1 MSYAVPYLVFLA
13 LLAVLALSDNRLEQP
28 LRERI
33 WMPCTL
39 LLLLFLG
46 LRGYVGDDWTG
57 YHHAF
62 EYVQP
67 RDFHFNVF
75 ATHSFRFE
83 PGFAILAYV
92 CRQLAGGNG
101 FLFFQFV
108 VTLIQVVLLMRFL
121 RRYSS
126 NLALSVII
134 FLMMSGLIMMINLMR
149 NTIAILLFLNGL
161 HYIQERRALPYFLVC
176 TAALMFHMSS
186 FLYFPLYFFLH
197 RPINRWV
204 YLTIFIIG
212 NLIVL
217 FRVPV
222 LSVGATITGQLIG
235 GKVATMIKA
244 YLEDQHMAALSFNI
258 SIGSLERL
266 GTGLIIFLYW
276 DRLKALRPANVMFI
290 NSMVIFFAFY
300 FFFSEVREVGKRLAD
315 LFVFGY
321 WILWPDLFRCFKR
334 RTLQILFGLF
344 LTIYCILKVIGTVG
358 YPNTRYENILTGYT
372 YYHQR
377 LHQHQEDAKV
387 VTKAQ
392 QGDGQ

>member
-1 MSYAVPYLVFLA
+1 MSYAIPYLIFLL
-13 LLAVLALSDNRLEQP
+13 LLAVLALSYDRLDEK
-28 LRERI
+28 LRERM
-33 WMPCTL
+33 WMPCSFL
-39 LLLLFLG
+39 LILFLG
-46 LRGYVGDDWTG
+46 LRGYIGDDWTG
-57 YHHAF
+57 YHVMF
-62 EYVQP
+62 EYVKP
-67 RDFHFNVF
+67 NDFHFNVF
-75 ATHSFRFE
+75 ASHSFRFE
-83 PGFAILAYV
+83 PGIAILAYV
-92 CRQLAGGNG
+92 CRRIAGGDG
-101 FLFFQFV
+101 YLFFQFI
-108 VTLIQVVLLMRFL
+108 VTLIQVILLMRFL
-121 RRYSS
+121 KRYSS
-126 NLALSVII
+126 NFPLGVII

-149 NTIAILLFLNGL
+149 NTIAILIFLNGL
-161 HYIQERRALPYFLVC
+161 HYIEERRPLPYFLVC
-176 TAALMFHMSS
+176 FAALMFHLSA
-186 FLYFPLYFFLH
+186 FIYFPLYFFLH

-204 YLTIFIIG
+204 YLTLFIIG

-222 LSVGATITGQLIG
+222 LSVGATIVAQLIG
-235 GKVATMIKA
+235 GKLAVMVKS

-266 GTGLIIFLYW
+266 GTGLIIFYYW
-276 DRLKALRPANVMFI
+276 DKIKAIRPANVMFI
-290 NSMVIFFAFY
+290 NALVIFFIFY

-321 WILWPDLFRCFKR
+321 WIIWPDLFECFKQR
-334 RTLQILFGLF
+334 SLKIAFGVF

-358 YPNTRYENILTGYT
+358 YPNTKYENILTGYT

>member
-1 MSYAVPYLVFLA
+1 MSYAIPYLIFLL
-13 LLAVLALSDNRLEQP
+13 LLAVLALSHDRLDEQ
-28 LRERI
+28 LRERM
-33 WMPCTL
+33 WMPCSFL
-39 LLLLFLG
+39 LILFLG
-46 LRGYVGDDWTG
+46 LRGYIGDDWTG
-57 YHHAF
+57 YHVMF

-67 RDFHFNVF
+67 NDFHLNVF
-75 ATHSFRFE
+75 ASHSFRFE
-83 PGFAILAYV
+83 PGVAILAYA
-92 CRQLAGGNG
+92 CRMLAGGDG
-101 FLFFQFV
+101 YLFFQFV
-108 VTLIQVVLLMRFL
+108 ITLIQVVLLMRFL

-126 NLALSVII
+126 NLPLGVII

-149 NTIAILLFLNGL
+149 NTIAILIFLNGL
-161 HYIQERRALPYFLVC
+161 HYIEERRPLPYFLVC
-176 TAALMFHMSS
+176 FAALMFHLSA
-186 FLYFPLYFFLH
+186 FIYFPLYFFLH
-197 RPINRWV
+197 RPFNRWV
-204 YLTIFIIG
+204 YLTLFVIG

-217 FRVPV
+217 FKVPV
-222 LSVGATITGQLIG
+222 LSVGATIVAQLIG
-235 GKVATMIKA
+235 GKLAVMVKA

-266 GTGLIIFLYW
+266 GTGLIVFLYW
-276 DRLKALRPANVMFI
+276 NKLKAIRPANVMFI
-290 NSMVIFFAFY
+290 NALVIFFTFY

-321 WILWPDLFRCFKR
+321 WIIWPDLFECFKQR
-334 RTLQILFGLF
+334 SLKIAFGVF

-358 YPNTRYENILTGYT
+358 YPNTKYENILTGYT

>member
-1 MSYAVPYLVFLA
+1 M
-13 LLAVLALSDNRLEQP
+13 LALSDNRLDQS
-28 LRERI
+28 LRERM
-33 WMPCTL
+33 WLPCSVML
-39 LLLLFLG
+39 ILFIG

-57 YHHAF
+57 YHTAF
-62 EYVQP
+62 VYVQP

-92 CRQLAGGNG
+92 CRMIAGGEG

-108 VTLIQVVLLMRFL
+108 VTVIQVVLLIRFL
-121 RRYSS
+121 QRYSS
-126 NLALSVII
+126 NLALGVII
-134 FLMMSGLIMMINLMR
+134 FLMMSGLIMMLNLMR
-149 NTIAILLFLNGL
+149 NTIAILIFLNGL
-161 HYIQERRALPYFLVC
+161 HYIEERRPLPYFITCFL
-176 TAALMFHMSS
+176 ALMFHMSA

-217 FRVPV
+217 FKVPV
-222 LSVGATITGQLIG
+222 LSVGATIVSQLIG
-235 GKVATMIKA
+235 GKVSMMVKA

-276 DRLKALRPANVMFI
+276 DRLKAIRPANVMFV
-290 NSMVIFFAFY
+290 NAMVIFFAFY

-321 WILWPDLFRCFKR
+321 WILWPDLFTCFKQ
-334 RTLQILFGLF
+334 RTLKILFGIF

-358 YPNTRYENILTGYT
+358 YPNTKYENILTGYT
-372 YYHQR
+372 YYQQR
-377 LHQHQEDAKV
+377 LQKHQEDAKV

-392 QGDGQ
+392 QGD